1 MGFKPNYSEEIRR
14 DTSCPLKEVHQED
27 ITVLHRRRQELACS
41 GNFRINVVKMTAR
54 PKATFRFNVI
64 SVQCNAS
71 HKLGKY
77 LISIWKHRKS
87 KTAKTILNNN
97 LKKINWRYH
106 HHIFQVSR
114 QHCSAKNNTVLA

>member
-27 ITVLHRRRQELACS
+27 ITVLYRRRQGLACS
-41 GNFRINVVKMTAR
+41 GTCRINVVKMTAR
-54 PKATFRFNVI
+54 PEATFRFNVI
-64 SVQCNAS
+64 SVQCDAS

-77 LISIWKHRKS
+77 LIFIWKHRKS

-97 LKKINWRYH
+97 FLKN
-106 HHIFQVSR
+106 QLEVSPPYISSFTTALQR
-114 QHCSAKNNTVLA
+114 